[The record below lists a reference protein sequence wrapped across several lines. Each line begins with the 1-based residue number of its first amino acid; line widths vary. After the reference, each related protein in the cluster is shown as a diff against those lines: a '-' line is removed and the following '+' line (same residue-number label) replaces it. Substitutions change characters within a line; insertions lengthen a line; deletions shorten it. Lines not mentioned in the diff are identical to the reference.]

1 MHKGAK
7 ADPESLSSPGRC
19 PPSKKP
25 LSTGKYLKDDPG
37 WLGPFN
43 SMVWQFPNSVLY
55 ITLVIGL
62 CVFYGLRQNGYNTAP
77 FLGAAVV
84 EVLLSTDNICLFHQ
98 IFDHFRVPREMRPG
112 LLFAGT
118 PFMVLIRG
126 LLFFALKGIYDYL
139 KPLMLVLGAFCMWQG
154 AYVLYQTIIGEE
166 EEDED
171 PANSTIVK
179 WGKGCFGGRMVD
191 KYHGSAIWV
200 YVEGIAKITPMLLVI
215 VVIELT
221 DVAFCIDG
229 VSTIFMVDHVHVSTL
244 FFGDIVAACVVRAL
258 YPQLAGTVEL
268 FPDLNYSVACV
279 LVLVGVDMCSGVFGH
294 DFPPGFLALAM
305 AVLFTLG
312 MASSVMRGV
321 CRKEEGGRPR
331 WRRPRRSSGTP
342 NTAPPKK
349 NNWRTIIREHCV
361 LILTRGVGE
370 IIPFPRLCI
379 HTSGLVPF
387 GTVYSTT

>member
-1 MHKGAK
+1 MEKKTQKGGK
-7 ADPESLSSPGRC
+7 PDPESLTNSPGR
-19 PPSKKP
+19 SKKP

-43 SMVWQFPNSVLY
+43 SMVWQFPNSMLY
-55 ITLVIGL
+55 ITLVVGL
-62 CVFYGLRQNGYNTAP
+62 CVYYGLRQKGYSTSP
-77 FLGAAVV
+77 FIGAAVV

-98 IFDHFRVPREMRPG
+98 IFEHFRVPREIRPG
-112 LLFAGT
+112 LLFIGT

-154 AYVLYQTIIGEE
+154 AYVFYQTIIGEE
-166 EEDED
+166 DDDED
-171 PANSTIVK
+171 PSNSTIVK
-179 WGKGCFGGRMVD
+179 WAKGCLGGRMVD
-191 KYHGSAIWV
+191 KYHGSAIWI
-200 YVEGIAKITPMLLVI
+200 YVEGILRITPMLLVI

-244 FFGDIVAACVVRAL
+244 FLGDIVAACLVRAL

-321 CRKEEGGRPR
+321 CRKEEAAAAEETKALLGDSKYGA
-331 WRRPRRSSGTP
+331 T
-342 NTAPPKK
+342 K
-349 NNWRTIIREHCV
+349 
-361 LILTRGVGE
+361 
-370 IIPFPRLCI
+370 
-379 HTSGLVPF
+379 
-387 GTVYSTT
+387 

>member
-1 MHKGAK
+1 MEASMHNGAK

-321 CRKEEGGRPR
+321 CRKEEKEEAAAVEETKALLGDSKYGA
-331 WRRPRRSSGTP
+331 TEE
-342 NTAPPKK
+342 K
-349 NNWRTIIREHCV
+349 
-361 LILTRGVGE
+361 
-370 IIPFPRLCI
+370 
-379 HTSGLVPF
+379 
-387 GTVYSTT
+387 

>member
-7 ADPESLSSPGRC
+7 ADPESLCSPRRC

-126 LLFFALKGIYDYL
+126 LLFFAVKGTFDSL
-139 KPLMLVLGAFCMWQG
+139 KPL
-154 AYVLYQTIIGEE
+154 
-166 EEDED
+166 
-171 PANSTIVK
+171 
-179 WGKGCFGGRMVD
+179 
-191 KYHGSAIWV
+191 
-200 YVEGIAKITPMLLVI
+200 
-215 VVIELT
+215 
-221 DVAFCIDG
+221 
-229 VSTIFMVDHVHVSTL
+229 
-244 FFGDIVAACVVRAL
+244 
-258 YPQLAGTVEL
+258 
-268 FPDLNYSVACV
+268 
-279 LVLVGVDMCSGVFGH
+279 
-294 DFPPGFLALAM
+294 
-305 AVLFTLG
+305 
-312 MASSVMRGV
+312 
-321 CRKEEGGRPR
+321 
-331 WRRPRRSSGTP
+331 
-342 NTAPPKK
+342 
-349 NNWRTIIREHCV
+349 
-361 LILTRGVGE
+361 
-370 IIPFPRLCI
+370 
-379 HTSGLVPF
+379 
-387 GTVYSTT
+387 

>member
-7 ADPESLSSPGRC
+7 ADPESLCSPRRC

-55 ITLVIGL
+55 ITLMIGL
-62 CVFYGLRQNGYNTAP
+62 CGFYGLRQNGYNTAP

-215 VVIELT
+215 VVI
-221 DVAFCIDG
+221 
-229 VSTIFMVDHVHVSTL
+229 
-244 FFGDIVAACVVRAL
+244 
-258 YPQLAGTVEL
+258 
-268 FPDLNYSVACV
+268 
-279 LVLVGVDMCSGVFGH
+279 
-294 DFPPGFLALAM
+294 
-305 AVLFTLG
+305 
-312 MASSVMRGV
+312 
-321 CRKEEGGRPR
+321 
-331 WRRPRRSSGTP
+331 
-342 NTAPPKK
+342 
-349 NNWRTIIREHCV
+349 
-361 LILTRGVGE
+361 
-370 IIPFPRLCI
+370 
-379 HTSGLVPF
+379 
-387 GTVYSTT
+387 